1 MDISTLILLAGLLFG
16 AIIGDAVVFG
26 RTVRV
31 DFTLPKSVEAQG
43 MTQDAAENVFI
54 SEMARLADIPF
65 ILPFPTVAQ
74 SSRDSLLSVVAKPLK
89 IDPVVEILQD
99 KFGAD
104 RVNIKM
110 LMFAGDGDGMLD
122 LHALVTVTNGTAA
135 RFAVKGPAKNPHAL
149 IESMARAI
157 ATGILPY
164 RVALSMYNESLHGA
178 PTKLAEAE
186 TLAKETLSEGFDKSR
201 AQQRALMFNVM
212 ALIAMQRNDPAG
224 AEERL
229 AAGLQVPLVPPTAR
243 SILAVNRSF
252 LALGRKDIKAA
263 RAYYDQAMELKVAP
277 YLDYYDHHLV
287 MLDGL
292 ILWGEGHL
300 DAAEERF
307 RHVEQFVLG
316 DTALTYRARILEFR
330 GKTDEAKALAGRA
343 AFLKTIRNQHP
354 DLIGSV
360 FWVDPIKGGLQ
371 RR

>member
-1 MDISTLILLAGLLFG
+1 MDISTLVVIAGLLFG

-74 SSRDSLLSVVAKPLK
+74 SSRDSLLSIVAKPLK
-89 IDPVVEILQD
+89 IDPVVELLQD

-122 LHALVTVTNGTAA
+122 LHALVTVTNGTAG
-135 RFAVKGPAKNPHAL
+135 RFSVKGPAKNPHAL
-149 IESMARAI
+149 IEAMAREI

-164 RVALSMYNESLHGA
+164 RVALSMYNEGLHGA
-178 PTKLAEAE
+178 PARIADAKKLAQS
-186 TLAKETLSEGFDKSR
+186 TLSEGFDKSR
-201 AQQRALMFNVM
+201 AQQRALLFNVL
-212 ALIAMQRNDPAG
+212 ALIAMQENDAAG

-229 AAGLQVPLVPPTAR
+229 AAGMQVPLVPAMAR
-243 SILAVNRSF
+243 SILAINQAF
-252 LALGRKDIKAA
+252 LALGRKDIAAA
-263 RAYYDQAMELKVAP
+263 RAHYNRAAALKTAP
-277 YLDYYDHHLV
+277 YLDYYDHHLMMV
-287 MLDGL
+287 DGL
-292 ILWGEGHL
+292 ILWGEGNL

-307 RHVEQFVLG
+307 QYVEQFVLG

-360 FWVDPIKGGLQ
+360 FWVDPIKGGFQ